1 MIKDKNDLFEAYD
14 DNEGKAKDL
23 IMKSEKI
30 KVHGI
35 NLMNSTNYHWI
46 LNLKNNW
53 GNIKC

>member
-14 DNEGKAKDL
+14 DNEAKAKDL

-35 NLMNSTNYHWI
+35 NLMNSTNYH
-46 LNLKNNW
+46 
-53 GNIKC
+53 